1 MKKIAVGLA
10 VSLMIISL
18 AGCNNSVPENSEKFE
33 DITVSVQDSQKSAE
47 ADNESPEELLKELN
61 GLADSSRI
69 TLDELSKK
77 GYDFS
82 LFNDHTES
90 GVALAYKL
98 YKLDTANIYAV
109 VYSYMPED
117 QADNKDNKVLLF
129 VADPESEEIY
139 NKFSELFEASHP
151 IE

>member
-1 MKKIAVGLA
+1 MRKLAIGLL
-10 VSLMIISL
+10 VSLMIIGL
-18 AGCNNSVPENSEKFE
+18 VGCKNVVTDNSEKIEDSTVSVKDSQENSESTG
-33 DITVSVQDSQKSAE
+33 D
-47 ADNESPEELLKELN
+47 LLKELN

-77 GYDFS
+77 GYNFS
-82 LFNDHTES
+82 IYDDHTES

-98 YKLDTANIYAV
+98 YKLDTADIYAV

-117 QADNKDNKVLLF
+117 QTDNTDDKVLLF
-129 VADPESEEIY
+129 VDNPESEEIY

-151 IE
+151 VE

>member
-10 VSLMIISL
+10 VSLMIIGL

-33 DITVSVQDSQKSAE
+33 DNTVSVQDSQGNAQG
-47 ADNESPEELLKELN
+47 DNVSQEDLLTELN

-77 GYDFS
+77 GYDFT

-98 YKLDTANIYAV
+98 YKLDTADIYAV

-117 QADNKDNKVLLF
+117 QADNNDNKVLLF

-139 NKFSELFEASHP
+139 NKFTELFEASHP

>member
-1 MKKIAVGLA
+1 MRKLAIGLL
-10 VSLMIISL
+10 VSIMIIGL
-18 AGCNNSVPENSEKFE
+18 VGCKNVVTENSEKIG
-33 DITVSVQDSQKSAE
+33 DATVSVKDSQENA
-47 ADNESPEELLKELN
+47 ESPGDLLKELN

-82 LFNDHTES
+82 IYDDHTES

-98 YKLDTANIYAV
+98 YKLDTADIYAV

-117 QADNKDNKVLLF
+117 QTDNTDDKVLLF
-129 VADPESEEIY
+129 VDNPESEEIY

-151 IE
+151 VE

>member
-1 MKKIAVGLA
+1 MKKIAAGLL

-47 ADNESPEELLKELN
+47 ADNEAPEELLKELN
-61 GLADSSRI
+61 GRADSSRI

-77 GYDFS
+77 GYDFT

-98 YKLDTANIYAV
+98 YKLDTADIYAV

-117 QADNKDNKVLLF
+117 QADFVIDKTINKLLEELSE
-129 VADPESEEIY
+129 VTGLGDP
-139 NKFSELFEASHP
+139 KWFWD
-151 IE
+151 

>member
-10 VSLMIISL
+10 VSLMIIGL

-33 DITVSVQDSQKSAE
+33 DITVSVQDSQGNAQG
-47 ADNESPEELLKELN
+47 DNVSQEDLLTELN

-77 GYDFS
+77 GYDFT

-98 YKLDTANIYAV
+98 YKLDTADIYAV

-117 QADNKDNKVLLF
+117 QADNNDNKVLLF
-129 VADPESEEIY
+129 VANPESDEIY